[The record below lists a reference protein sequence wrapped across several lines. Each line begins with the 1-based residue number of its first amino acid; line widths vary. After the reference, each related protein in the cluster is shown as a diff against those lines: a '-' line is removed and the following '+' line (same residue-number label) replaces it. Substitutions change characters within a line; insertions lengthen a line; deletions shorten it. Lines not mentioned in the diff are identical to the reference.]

1 MIKLIFLLLVFIPIV
16 IICLLF
22 LFPSEH
28 KVLSLLGAN
37 TLLFLSITLLFF
49 YLSDYEV
56 AVTTTQTS
64 RSFFE
69 NGALYLIEFKYFGY
83 YIFDISFLAF
93 VFGFDFLN
101 INLVILMNFI
111 FLISFYYNIYTIKSH
126 NYIFSILL
134 FSLSTIL
141 VLLFCTFN
149 IFLFYLLFEISLLPL
164 FFYNWNLR

>member
-22 LFPSEH
+22 LFPYKH

-101 INLVILMNFI
+101 INLIILMNFI

-164 FFYNWNLR
+164 FFIIGI